1 MKWLVLL
8 GLVAFSECIVKYGD
22 CKSHHIPFSDFS
34 FHLIILLLI
43 RFRTEWN
50 SSLTILK
57 FNPFLLSTYSIGN
70 VGPKVLGVD
79 LHIYTTLGSNQVMTY

>member
-34 FHLIILLLI
+34 FHLIILPPIRLKGMESFPKSLKVQLFLI
-43 RFRTEWN
+43 D
-50 SSLTILK
+50 K
-57 FNPFLLSTYSIGN
+57 
-70 VGPKVLGVD
+70 
-79 LHIYTTLGSNQVMTY
+79 